1 MRIREALMAMLVAS
15 MLVAGCGESHRLPVS
30 PDAAASKDVGGADT
44 SDVTSPPEEV
54 GGAKDTSADLA
65 GAVQVPE
72 AGRSDLAE
80 RGDALEVGRD
90 TNVPAEVGGD
100 VGRAD
105 VREGGGADV
114 REVGRGDVGDVG
126 GTDVGDAKE
135 TDAATEA
142 GSASE
147 AGSGYDGGSPEV
159 CTQVTC
165 MVDFPCPA
173 DQQPSCAYGHPNSIV
188 YSETVS
194 CAVICG
200 TPCCSGAQCQSR
212 SQDCPSGTACAY
224 PSPPTSALGAKGE
237 CIDETRTCGGADN
250 KRCPGGQYCE
260 YFETLCSGSN
270 CPGYAGV
277 CDRIKAGG
285 LGICT
290 TLPASSTCD
299 TTNPVCGCDG
309 KTYENECARKV
320 ANVARAYTGACR

>member
-1 MRIREALMAMLVAS
+1 MRIREALVAMLVAS
-15 MLVAGCGESHRLPVS
+15 LLVTGCGESHRLAVS
-30 PDAAASKDVGGADT
+30 PDAAASKDVAGTDT
-44 SDVTSPPEEV
+44 SDVSAPPEEV

-65 GAVQVPE
+65 GAAQGPE

-80 RGDALEVGRD
+80 PADALEVGRD
-90 TNVPAEVGGD
+90 TKVPAEVGGEGGTGDAGD
-100 VGRAD
+100 V
-105 VREGGGADV
+105 GGADAGV
-114 REVGRGDVGDVG
+114 VA
-126 GTDVGDAKE
+126 GTDVGDAKAR
-135 TDAATEA
+135 DGATEA
-142 GSASE
+142 GSTSE
-147 AGSGYDGGSPEV
+147 AGSGYDGGGAEV
-159 CTQVTC
+159 CTQITC
-165 MVDFPCPA
+165 MVDFPCAA
-173 DQQPSCAYGHPNSIV
+173 DQQPSCAYGNPKSIV

-200 TPCCSGAQCQSR
+200 TPCCSGAQCQSK

-224 PSPPTSALGAKGE
+224 PSAPTSALGAKGE
-237 CIDETRTCGGADN
+237 CIDETRTCGGADHQL
-250 KRCPGGQYCE
+250 CPGGQYCE

-277 CDRIKAGG
+277 CDKIKAGG

-290 TLPASSTCD
+290 TLPASATCD

>member
-1 MRIREALMAMLVAS
+1 MRIREVPVAMLVAS
-15 MLVAGCGESHRLPVS
+15 LLVAGCGESHRLAVS
-30 PDAAASKDVGGADT
+30 PDAAASKDVAGADT
-44 SDVTSPPEEV
+44 RDVTAPPEEV

-65 GAVQVPE
+65 IATQGPE

-80 RGDALEVGRD
+80 RGDALAAAGDINVLAELRGEV
-90 TNVPAEVGGD
+90 
-100 VGRAD
+100 
-105 VREGGGADV
+105 GGADV
-114 REVGRGDVGDVG
+114 REVG

-135 TDAATEA
+135 RDGATEA

-147 AGSGYDGGSPEV
+147 GGSGYDGGGPEV
-159 CTQVTC
+159 CTQITC
-165 MVDFPCPA
+165 VVDFPCAA
-173 DQQPSCAYGHPNSIV
+173 DQQPSCAYGNPSSIV
-188 YSETVS
+188 YFETVS
-194 CAVICG
+194 CDVICG

-212 SQDCPSGTACAY
+212 SQKCPSGTACAY
-224 PSPPTSALGAKGE
+224 PSAPTSALGAKGE
-237 CIDETRTCGGADN
+237 CIDETRTCGGTDN
-250 KRCPGGQYCE
+250 KLCPDGQYCE

-277 CDRIKAGG
+277 CDKIKAGG

-320 ANVARAYTGACR
+320 ANVAGAYTGTCR